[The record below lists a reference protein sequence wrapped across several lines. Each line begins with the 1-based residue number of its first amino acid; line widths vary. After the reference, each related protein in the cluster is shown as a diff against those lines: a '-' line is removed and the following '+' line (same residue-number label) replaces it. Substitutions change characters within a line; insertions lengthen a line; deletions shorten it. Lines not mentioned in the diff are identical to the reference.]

1 MYLNLKYS
9 IAPYSA
15 QPCLPFLAVQLLPIQ
30 YHLFCGGE
38 KSAYYLIPLMWKQPP
53 ALVSPGLCSS
63 LPPPPPHT
71 TSTKIS
77 SPPPS
82 LSPRLK
88 NYSNWTLPV
97 GTKCAVQ
104 YFFWHRMLIASEK
117 FKTSNGAFKL
127 LVLKFHN
134 FVDLPCL
141 AFKSGHFLPR
151 ILFPRGFLCK
161 SRLQWLNQV
170 FFVLGGLLH

>member
-1 MYLNLKYS
+1 MSAISCCSASSNS
-9 IAPYSA
+9 IP
-15 QPCLPFLAVQLLPIQ
+15 PFLWGWKKCILLDSFDVEATTCFGLTWSVQ
-30 YHLFCGGE
+30 FT
-38 KSAYYLIPLMWKQPP
+38 APP
-53 ALVSPGLCSS
+53 HP
-63 LPPPPPHT
+63 PPPPPHT

-77 SPPPS
+77 SHPPS

-117 FKTSNGAFKL
+117 IKTCNGAFKL